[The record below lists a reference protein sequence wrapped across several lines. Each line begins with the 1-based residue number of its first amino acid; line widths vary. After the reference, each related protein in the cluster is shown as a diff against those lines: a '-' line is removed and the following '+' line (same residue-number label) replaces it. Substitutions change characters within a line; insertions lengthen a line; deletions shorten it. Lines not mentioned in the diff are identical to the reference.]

1 MRPHAAQTKRSS
13 RIFVHSHLRLA
24 SFLLTLFT
32 VAACHRTRAVDTP
45 APATSPLTQHHCWWT
60 SLRTTFPPDSV
71 GARFARAF
79 TTLGFSDVTVRANVD
94 TALVDDSSHVA
105 EPVAQAVVIHAHA
118 AELPGDSGAGQST
131 ARYEGLAVAW
141 VRADTTRVRYYL
153 ARDPA
158 MTGGT
163 HIGRCGALWRA
174 AMH

>member
-1 MRPHAAQTKRSS
+1 MS
-13 RIFVHSHLRLA
+13 VHSHLRFTSL
-24 SFLLTLFT
+24 LLTLFT

-45 APATSPLTQHHCWWT
+45 APAPPPLTQQYCWWT
-60 SLRTTFPPDSV
+60 SLRTTVPPDSV
-71 GARFARAF
+71 GPRFVRAF
-79 TTLGFSDVTVRANVD
+79 ATLGFSDVTLRANVD
-94 TALVDDSSHVA
+94 TVLVDDSSHVA
-105 EPVAQAVVIHAHA
+105 EPVARAVVIHAHA
-118 AELPGDSGAGQST
+118 AELPTDSGSAKPT

-174 AMH
+174 AMQ